1 MSDPTSFEERLNT
14 RIATSHGRQT
24 RAQEDLQAAFRAAD
38 REQAAQIRAK
48 RVSASADCG
57 PPRAT
62 DREAPRFVQHRF
74 RTPVQAKVALGNADV
89 LQRLDTIMWQSFD
102 LSHIFPGA
110 PLGQYPVVYCETLEE
125 FFTPVLAD
133 ADVSDSTRE
142 EVLAAYVADAQAH
155 AEESGGG
162 IFGVNLPGRGC
173 YVNGWLFGFAHGT
186 SPRAALQD
194 PAIFPAI
201 METVCHEKLGH
212 GFIAA
217 LTAVGQEKTQL
228 GLWRFDWARKF
239 NLRTV
244 DSPRSTLLRQKHNLV
259 FEATKF
265 TEEGWATW
273 IEQIMGWLAA
283 RHGLVDRDQAPVRPE
298 AKYTLEEVARLLD
311 SLQKRVP
318 REQRPTVERFAQATQ
333 LLLVNTD
340 PKAMDAL
347 FPAIQVWQQEAQLFD
362 EVFAEAFGQPTL
374 YVLGYLLSRRLEAR
388 LGWQNLPYAVAIAG
402 NVTYDLEN
410 ISLVDLATLLSS
422 DPRLNVDARLA
433 LLGTLQ
439 LLEGQGPAALARLAR
454 EKLNLA
460 VPESIQASKR

>member
-1 MSDPTSFEERLNT
+1 MSDPTSFEERLNA
-14 RIATSHGRQT
+14 RIAASRQRQT
-24 RAQEDLQAAFRAAD
+24 RAQEDVQAAFRKAD
-38 REQAAQIRAK
+38 QEQTAQIRAK
-48 RVSASADCG
+48 RILASADYG
-57 PPRAT
+57 PPKSTAK
-62 DREAPRFVQHRF
+62 EAPRGVQNRF
-74 RTPVQAKVALGNADV
+74 RTPIQAQVALGNAEV
-89 LQRLDTIMWQSFD
+89 LQRLDAIMWQSFD
-102 LSHIFPGA
+102 LARIFHGA
-110 PLGQYPVVYCETLEE
+110 PLGQYPVIYCETLEE
-125 FFTPVLAD
+125 FFTPILAD

-142 EVLAAYVADAQAH
+142 EVLAAYVADAKAH

-194 PAIFPAI
+194 PEVFPSI

-244 DSPRSTLLRQKHNLV
+244 DSPRSSLLAQKHNLV
-259 FEATKF
+259 FAASKF

-273 IEQIMGWLAA
+273 IEQIMGWLTAQ
-283 RHGLVDRDQAPVRPE
+283 HGLVDSDQEPARPE

-311 SLQKRVP
+311 VLQSRVP
-318 REQRPTVERFAQATQ
+318 HEQRPAVARFAQATQ

-340 PKAMDAL
+340 PEAMHAL
-347 FPAIQVWQQEAQLFD
+347 SPAIQVWQQEAQLFD
-362 EVFAEAFGQPTL
+362 EIFAETFGQSTL
-374 YVLGYLLSRRLEAR
+374 YVLGYLLFRRLEAH
-388 LGWQNLPYAVAIAG
+388 LGWQNLPCAVAIAG
-402 NVTYDLEN
+402 NVTYDLES

-439 LLEGQGPAALARLAR
+439 LQVGQGPAELARLAR
-454 EKLNLA
+454 EELNLA
-460 VPESIQASKR
+460 VPEGIRM

>member
-1 MSDPTSFEERLNT
+1 MSDPTSFKERLNA
-14 RIATSHGRQT
+14 RIAASRKRQEH
-24 RAQEDLQAAFRAAD
+24 AQEDVHAMFREAD
-38 REQAAQIRAK
+38 REQEAQIRAK

-62 DREAPRFVQHRF
+62 DREAPKSVQHRF
-74 RTPVQAKVALGNADV
+74 RTPVQARVALGNADV
-89 LQRLDTIMWQSFD
+89 LQRLDAIMWQSFD

-110 PLGQYPVVYCETLEE
+110 PLGQYPVIYCETLEE
-125 FFTPVLAD
+125 FFTPILAD
-133 ADVSDSTRE
+133 ADISDSTRE

-173 YVNGWLFGFAHGT
+173 YVNGWLFGMAHGQA
-186 SPRAALQD
+186 PRAALQD
-194 PAIFPAI
+194 PTIFPTI

-212 GFIAA
+212 GFIGA

-244 DSPRSTLLRQKHNLV
+244 DSPRSSLLRQKHNLV

-273 IEQIMGWLAA
+273 IERIMGWLAA
-283 RHGLVDRDQAPVRPE
+283 QHGLVARDKAPAQPE
-298 AKYTLEEVARLLD
+298 AKYTLEEVAQLLD
-311 SLQKRVP
+311 TLQKRVP
-318 REQRPTVERFAQATQ
+318 HKQRALVARLAQATQ
-333 LLLVNTD
+333 LLLVNPD
-340 PKAMDAL
+340 PKAMHAL

-374 YVLGYLLSRRLEAR
+374 YVLGYLLFRRLEAR
-388 LGWQNLPYAVAIAG
+388 LGWQNLPHVVAIAG

-439 LLEGQGPAALARLAR
+439 LRQGQGSQELARLAR
-454 EKLNLA
+454 EELNLA
-460 VPESIQASKR
+460 VPERLE

>member
-1 MSDPTSFEERLNT
+1 
-14 RIATSHGRQT
+14 
-24 RAQEDLQAAFRAAD
+24 
-38 REQAAQIRAK
+38 
-48 RVSASADCG
+48 
-57 PPRAT
+57 
-62 DREAPRFVQHRF
+62 
-74 RTPVQAKVALGNADV
+74 
-89 LQRLDTIMWQSFD
+89 MWQAFD
-102 LSHIFPGA
+102 LARIFPGA

-125 FFTPVLAD
+125 FFEPILAD
-133 ADVSDSTRE
+133 ADISDSTRE
-142 EVLAAYVADAQAH
+142 EALAAYVADAQTR
-155 AEESGGG
+155 AEERGGG

-186 SPRAALQD
+186 PPRTALQD
-194 PAIFPAI
+194 PAVFPSI

-244 DSPRSTLLRQKHNLV
+244 DTPRSSLLAQKHNLV
-259 FEATKF
+259 FAATKF

-273 IEQIMGWLAA
+273 IERIMRWLAA
-283 RHGLVDRDQAPVRPE
+283 QHGLVDRDQAPARPE

-311 SLQKRVP
+311 TLQSRVP
-318 REQRPTVERFAQATQ
+318 REQRPAVARFAQATQ

-340 PKAMDAL
+340 PEAMHAL
-347 FPAIQVWQQEAQLFD
+347 FPAIQVWQQEASRFD
-362 EVFAEAFGQPTL
+362 EIFAEAFGQPTL
-374 YVLGYLLSRRLEAR
+374 YVLGYLLFRRLEAQ
-388 LGWQNLPYAVAIAG
+388 LGWQNLPCAVAIAG

-433 LLGTLQ
+433 LLATLQ
-439 LLEGQGPAALARLAR
+439 LEKGEGPAELARLAR
-454 EKLNLA
+454 EELNLA
-460 VPESIQASKR
+460 VPEVF